1 MLKSHSNAF
10 QWLKAHVWNGA
21 VCLAAGSRRVPGI
34 IWPLTW
40 SARKNVVLIIPK
52 PTSWCKLFVNN
63 HHFSWRVADFFHI
76 IHITM
81 FCHGFPYWLLEFYDF
96 PYIGNVIIPTDEITF
111 FRGVG
116 IPPTSQSLVLFS
128 HVFPKWNQGQ
138 SASSGDDLIGSWGL
152 ESALLDQSADDAA
165 GPFHCYGM
173 HTQWINGI
181 LFHWIIKWDF
191 DGFPFDE
198 NGKNTIIIQQKWHV
212 FCCL

>member
-128 HVFPKWNQGQ
+128 HFFQ
-138 SASSGDDLIGSWGL
+138 SEIKASPPVPVMIW
-152 ESALLDQSADDAA
+152 SALEVWKAPSL
-165 GPFHCYGM
+165 
-173 HTQWINGI
+173 INQLTMPQALSIVMGCI
-181 LFHWIIKWDF
+181 L
-191 DGFPFDE
+191 
-198 NGKNTIIIQQKWHV
+198 NG
-212 FCCL
+212 